1 MAGKIKVADYCSN
14 KTYSV
19 CKSAADSS
27 RVEKD
32 GESDGPAV
40 FMCGKCKLP
49 VGNSLSWAG
58 SDDQQNQ
65 IMLKRISD
73 NVVIGKEPLV
83 SGNRKELGCLVG
95 NLTCRGC
102 CSELGNMYISTPK
115 NLYYKKS
122 LFCFNVENI
131 ESYVVGSP
139 GQRVPD
145 FDREDRPVTLECQ
158 DIVEQQLTEFL
169 SNVPSNTFHQE
180 AGKD

>member
-83 SGNRKELGCLVG
+83 SGNRKELGC
-95 NLTCRGC
+95 
-102 CSELGNMYISTPK
+102 
-115 NLYYKKS
+115 
-122 LFCFNVENI
+122 
-131 ESYVVGSP
+131 YVVGSP